1 MHAWLG
7 VGEAEALEERKG
19 GFVGADLVAW
29 QPDGRALFPVCSH
42 CSLRASFDFHFWG
55 V

>member
-19 GFVGADLVAW
+19 GFVGADLAAW
-29 QPDGRALFPVCSH
+29 QPDGRALFPC
-42 CSLRASFDFHFWG
+42 LLPLFFMGRL
-55 V
+55 